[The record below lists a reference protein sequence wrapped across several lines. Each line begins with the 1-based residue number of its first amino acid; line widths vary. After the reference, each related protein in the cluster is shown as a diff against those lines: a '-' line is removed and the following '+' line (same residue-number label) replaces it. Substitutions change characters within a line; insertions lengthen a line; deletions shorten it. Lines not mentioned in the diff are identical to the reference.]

1 MENMNDKEKVIIG
14 KLLKIASNQQK
25 IITRLA
31 QQQQDPNIQ
40 YLKQAAQV
48 TAANSGF
55 NATSVTVTSS
65 AGSTDPGQA
74 STIQVQGG
82 YTVTVGGAPQQNELR
97 EKFIRQLRNMVA
109 TQKPNQPELANLSV
123 IFSG

>member
-1 MENMNDKEKVIIG
+1 MNDKDKLILG

-48 TAANSGF
+48 TAINSGF
-55 NATSVTVTSS
+55 NATSVTVTANPGSS
-65 AGSTDPGQA
+65 GAGEA

-82 YTVTVGGAPQQNELR
+82 YTVTVGGAPPQNELR
-97 EKFIRQLRNMVA
+97 EKFIRQLKGMVA
-109 TQKPNQPELANLSV
+109 TQKPDQPELANLSV